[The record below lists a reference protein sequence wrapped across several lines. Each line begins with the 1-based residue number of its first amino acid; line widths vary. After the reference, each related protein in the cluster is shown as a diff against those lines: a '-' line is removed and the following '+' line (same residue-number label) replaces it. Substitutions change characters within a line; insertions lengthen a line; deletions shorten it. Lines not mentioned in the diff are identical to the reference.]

1 MQIQN
6 DLRLDANEGP
16 TNFDRR
22 HNLVFSGTALVPKT
36 GGLTVSAVARALS
49 GLPFSLIDSNTD
61 ADRNAILFDMLPAGT
76 YSGTGRNAITVDYD
90 GKRNGTYGPGFF
102 QLDLRLGYRI
112 NIPGGRRLDAFAEIF
127 NLTDRANFN
136 NPTVLV
142 LGHPGADRR
151 LTDFLTLT
159 TLRPGGIPR
168 TGQFGL
174 RLGF

>member
-1 MQIQN
+1 M
-6 DLRLDANEGP
+6 
-16 TNFDRR
+16 
-22 HNLVFSGTALVPKT
+22 
-36 GGLTVSAVARALS
+36 LS
-49 GLPFSLIDSNTD
+49 GLPFSLIDSNID
-61 ADRNAILFDMLPAGT
+61 ADRNGILFDFLPAGI

-102 QLDLRLGYRI
+102 QLDMRVGYRI
-112 NIPGGRRLDAFAEIF
+112 NIPGSRTLDAFGEVF

-136 NPTVLV
+136 NPVVQVLN
-142 LGHPGADRR
+142 HPGADRR